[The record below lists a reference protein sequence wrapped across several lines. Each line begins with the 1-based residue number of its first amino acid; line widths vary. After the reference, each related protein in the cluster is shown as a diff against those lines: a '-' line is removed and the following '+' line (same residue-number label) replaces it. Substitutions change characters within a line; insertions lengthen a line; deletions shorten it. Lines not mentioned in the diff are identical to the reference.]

1 MRVLQQIGTHLP
13 SQRIRVLHP
22 PILARLIA
30 FRTLRHPESLFLLFL
45 FFPLGRFRSV
55 TRLIILNRKLPRL
68 PERNHPLRSY
78 ILRLQHLPIR

>member
-13 SQRIRVLHP
+13 SQRIRLLHP

-45 FFPLGRFRSV
+45 FSPLAGSA
-55 TRLIILNRKLPRL
+55 L
-68 PERNHPLRSY
+68 
-78 ILRLQHLPIR
+78 